1 MQINFGRNCFGTRLD
16 SGIQDA
22 EVTWSGAGSVR
33 DSQECFLVT
42 NDNAGIVANWP
53 MRALEN
59 LPEQRPSHKCS
70 EVMNNESGA
79 TLEAAPWPDL
89 QWSSY
94 VIHDTVRRKA
104 LIGQN

>member
-1 MQINFGRNCFGTRLD
+1 M
-16 SGIQDA
+16 
-22 EVTWSGAGSVR
+22 TWSGAGSVR

-42 NDNAGIVANWP
+42 NGNAGIVSNWP

-79 TLEAAPWPDL
+79 TLGAAPWPDQPSGPVMSFMIRSRGRL
-89 QWSSY
+89 
-94 VIHDTVRRKA
+94 
-104 LIGQN
+104 